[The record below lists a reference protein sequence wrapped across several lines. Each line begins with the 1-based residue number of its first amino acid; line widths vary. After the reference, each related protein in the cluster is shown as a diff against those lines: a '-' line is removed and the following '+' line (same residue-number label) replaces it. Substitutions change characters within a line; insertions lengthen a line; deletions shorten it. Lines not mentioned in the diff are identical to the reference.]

1 MRTYFFNISMV
12 LFLYSSSMTHFAC
25 IIMILPGIPLTN
37 HENSTKNIVLPW
49 VLKTWNDCRSSECQD
64 LLSQFSLKTVQ
75 IIVSFYLN
83 SSGSEI
89 ILIINCLACISVDQT
104 VNQFLLI
111 CTFPFVCTAPS
122 YLFA

>member
-1 MRTYFFNISMV
+1 
-12 LFLYSSSMTHFAC
+12 
-25 IIMILPGIPLTN
+25 MILSGIPLTN
-37 HENSTKNIVLPW
+37 HENSTKNIGLPW

-89 ILIINCLACISVDQT
+89 ILIINCLACICRS
-104 VNQFLLI
+104 NCKSISSHLHFSLCLHCSLLSI
-111 CTFPFVCTAPS
+111 CIKKNLRSQPLVI
-122 YLFA
+122 YLGSLCRLCSLS